1 MSFDFVKIFKEIDL
15 HKNDLDIDNFMT
27 TIINHCHEM
36 QPNKSWDLFKELDY
50 TTEVKSLAAHVIDS
64 LEKEASPFIEQG
76 FWFGLSDNG
85 YLYFAVSDQY
95 IAEEDNLDWMSE
107 ARTYYPEQGAFS
119 SEILRSIEDLAD
131 ETELDNYA
139 EYPLFLAYALKLAQA
154 SMNHYK
160 TAYPERKVGY
170 SIGYDSGDFITGGW
184 I

>member
-1 MSFDFVKIFKEIDL
+1 MVYVIDFIKIFKEIDL

-27 TIINHCHEM
+27 TIINPSNGM

-50 TTEVKSLAAHVIDS
+50 TTEVKSLTAHIIDT

-76 FWFGLSDNG
+76 
-85 YLYFAVSDQY
+85 
-95 IAEEDNLDWMSE
+95 
-107 ARTYYPEQGAFS
+107 TFS
-119 SEILRSIEDLAD
+119 PKILRSIEDLAD

-154 SMNHYK
+154 SINHYK
-160 TAYPERKVGY
+160 TTYPERKIGY
-170 SIGYDSGDFITGGW
+170 SIGYGSGDFITGGW